1 MVEGT
6 DRALAERAIEEIVE
20 RVLPEETRDLNLE
33 RFTPTTLDSV
43 SRLGEA
49 VQAMPFL
56 ASSRL
61 IIVLDAQTLKTS
73 PRREI
78 WSVAERVPAGNTLV
92 LMDLLSP
99 RSQRP
104 EPFGAMAGRAALRID
119 TTANEDV
126 RTRFIEETLSRLG
139 AKAEAR
145 VIYELARSS
154 AELAAV
160 RNDLEKLA
168 LSGKKIL
175 YKDLEEESLS
185 IEDPK
190 AYKYASALV
199 EGRSSEALGI
209 ALEMLGNDRNA
220 AIPLIS
226 ELARACGNVWEMAR
240 AGGSLSP
247 RDKWRERAIRQ
258 VAARVGERRARLAYE
273 RAVKAFESIVT
284 GKVEDPR
291 LVVEMLTAEL
301 AGLGRK

>member
-6 DRALAERAIEEIVE
+6 DRALAEHAIEEIVE

-61 IIVLDAQTLKTS
+61 IIVLDAQTLKTA

-154 AELAAV
+154 ADLAAV

-209 ALEMLGNDRNA
+209 ALEMLANDRNA

-226 ELARACGNVWEMAR
+226 ELARECGNVWEMAR
-240 AGGSLSP
+240 AGGALSP
-247 RDKWRERAIRQ
+247 RAKWRERAIRQ

-284 GKVEDPR
+284 GKIEDPR
-291 LVVEMLTAEL
+291 LVVEMLTADL